1 MRNLDQQQQI
11 NFNHRKVSRKRPSS
25 SYQTRSLSSP
35 KRDYPLSTS
44 HITQFHS
51 VPIVLSA
58 SNYTRSALIASSSLQ
73 HHHPASSTIPFNVAP
88 SLSLTILKSDK
99 KLQTPVETSIPSAST
114 SLNTSESS
122 LSFPY
127 QCIRKRDSIRNM
139 RTLLHNHSHNK
150 QINQVLEHSGTISK
164 NLALN
169 SSDNNSLEA
178 CSCQGCILGILK
190 KRVVNGNEKIKKV
203 MKRIQKR
210 TKSRFLKIHKSVNNN
225 KDVII

>member
-1 MRNLDQQQQI
+1 MRNHQQQQN
-11 NFNHRKVSRKRPSS
+11 NFNHRKVSRKRTSS

-51 VPIVLSA
+51 VPITLSA

-73 HHHPASSTIPFNVAP
+73 HHH
-88 SLSLTILKSDK
+88 K

-127 QCIRKRDSIRNM
+127 QCIRKRDSIRKM
-139 RTLLHNHSHNK
+139 RTPLYNHSYNK
-150 QINQVLEHSGTISK
+150 QINQHSGTISR
-164 NLALN
+164 NSALSN
-169 SSDNNSLEA
+169 SDNNSLEA

-203 MKRIQKR
+203 VKRIQRR
-210 TKSRFLKIHKSVNNN
+210 TKSRFLKIQKSVNNN